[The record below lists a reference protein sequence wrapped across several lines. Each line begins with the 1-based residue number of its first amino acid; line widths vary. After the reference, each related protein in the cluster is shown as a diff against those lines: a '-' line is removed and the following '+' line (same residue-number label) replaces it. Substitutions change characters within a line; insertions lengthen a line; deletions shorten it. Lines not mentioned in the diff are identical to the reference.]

1 MQVKNL
7 EGAVICLINT
17 EGCQGPKHTFA
28 HMHTRTV
35 GSHKSM
41 VYINLPLPLPC
52 HTHSLCLIFSQSLPL
67 AASIFLP
74 QDPLTENNF
83 SPENKCGTL
92 IKVLISD
99 PAAFRNITLN
109 LRTVTVITM
118 I

>member
-1 MQVKNL
+1 MKNL

-28 HMHTRTV
+28 HMHTCAV
-35 GSHKSM
+35 GGHTSL
-41 VYINLPLPLPC
+41 VDINLPLSLPC
-52 HTHSLCLIFSQSLPL
+52 HTHSLCLIFSESLPL
-67 AASIFLP
+67 TAPIFLP

-99 PAAFRNITLN
+99 PAAFSNITLS
-109 LRTVTVITM
+109 LCTVAVIAM

>member
-1 MQVKNL
+1 MKNL

-35 GSHKSM
+35 GSHKSL
-41 VYINLPLPLPC
+41 VCINLPLSLAC
-52 HTHSLCLIFSQSLPL
+52 HTHSLRLIFSESLPL
-67 AASIFLP
+67 AAPVFLP
-74 QDPLTENNF
+74 QDPLTVNNF
-83 SPENKCGTL
+83 LPENKCGTL

-99 PAAFRNITLN
+99 PAAFRNITLSP
-109 LRTVTVITM
+109 RTVAVVAM